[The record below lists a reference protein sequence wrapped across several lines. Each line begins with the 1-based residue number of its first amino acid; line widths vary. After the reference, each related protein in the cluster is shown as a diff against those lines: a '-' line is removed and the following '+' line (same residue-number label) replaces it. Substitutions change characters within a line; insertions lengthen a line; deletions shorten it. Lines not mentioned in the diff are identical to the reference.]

1 MCYNHHHHRNSCSW
15 WTSIAEMDSSKIS
28 EECSSSE
35 SGWTTYLASPD
46 IEHDDYAENEEDD
59 NVDEDARLRQKGYK
73 KQAQIEEEAA
83 DSDDSMASD
92 ASSGP
97 SDQRCSYGY
106 LGRNNGFSHAG
117 SNNGR
122 TSVAK
127 KLNQKEEKKKQ
138 IKGEKEKSGNKA
150 NSGGRLKKL

>member
-1 MCYNHHHHRNSCSW
+1 
-15 WTSIAEMDSSKIS
+15 MDSSKIS

-46 IEHDDYAENEEDD
+46 IEHDGYAENEEDD
-59 NVDEDARLRQKGYK
+59 VDQHANTRQKGYK
-73 KQAQIEEEAA
+73 KRAQVEEEAA

-106 LGRNNGFSHAG
+106 LGRNHGFSHAG
-117 SNNGR
+117 SNNER

-138 IKGEKEKSGNKA
+138 IKGEKDKSGNKG

>member
-1 MCYNHHHHRNSCSW
+1 
-15 WTSIAEMDSSKIS
+15 MDSSKIS

-35 SGWTTYLASPD
+35 SGWTTYIASPD
-46 IEHDDYAENEEDD
+46 IEHDYAENDEDD
-59 NVDEDARLRQKGYK
+59 DVDEDANIRQKGYK
-73 KQAQIEEEAA
+73 KRAQIEEEAA

-97 SDQRCSYGY
+97 SGQRCSYGY
-106 LGRNNGFSHAG
+106 LGTGRNNGFSHAG

-122 TSVAK
+122 DSVAK

-138 IKGEKEKSGNKA
+138 TKGEKDKSGNKA

>member
-1 MCYNHHHHRNSCSW
+1 
-15 WTSIAEMDSSKIS
+15 MDSSKIS

-35 SGWTTYLASPD
+35 SGWTTYIASPD
-46 IEHDDYAENEEDD
+46 IEHDYAENEEDD
-59 NVDEDARLRQKGYK
+59 GVDEDANLRQKGYK
-73 KQAQIEEEAA
+73 KRAQVEEEEAA

-97 SDQRCSYGY
+97 SDQRCSHGY

-122 TSVAK
+122 KSVAIAK

-138 IKGEKEKSGNKA
+138 IKGEKDKSGNKA
-150 NSGGRLKKL
+150 DSGGRLKKL